1 MCFQF
6 YLQKACVYGQRGLAQ
21 DWQASTEAFWIG
33 RASVSGHF
41 SLPMGTLV
49 VEEGSA
55 SDEQEQAGRA
65 GFSHTHTSQPLVLRV
80 DLRVLQRKNSS
91 CARRNFS
98 QFLSVNFWMK
108 PCAGRQHQRGS
119 FFNKLS
125 ILHHEQARWVW
136 RVGYGLHVRTCM
148 HVRVRLRVCDQ
159 RKIR

>member
-1 MCFQF
+1 MTEATVASASDLSMSTAKNSWALMLSLVMCFQF

-21 DWQASTEAFWIG
+21 DWQASTEAFGIG

-108 PCAGRQHQRGS
+108 PCAGRPHQRGS
-119 FFNKLS
+119 FS
-125 ILHHEQARWVW
+125 IN
-136 RVGYGLHVRTCM
+136 
-148 HVRVRLRVCDQ
+148 
-159 RKIR
+159 